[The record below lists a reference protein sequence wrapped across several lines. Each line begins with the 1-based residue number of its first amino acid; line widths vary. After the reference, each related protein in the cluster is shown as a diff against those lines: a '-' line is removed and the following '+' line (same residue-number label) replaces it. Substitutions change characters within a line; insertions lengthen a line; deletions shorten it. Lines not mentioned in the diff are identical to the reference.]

1 MKGKERAG
9 PEGSLLEGKGL
20 IKQQRAAVAAS
31 LHPVSEEQQVLAD
44 RHLSPTHAQVR
55 SGKSSGQAYFGFLVT
70 CVAMT
75 SEIRG

>member
-31 LHPVSEEQQVLAD
+31 LHPVSEEQQMLAD
-44 RHLSPTHAQVR
+44 RHLSPRTC
-55 SGKSSGQAYFGFLVT
+55 SSEKWKELWAGLFWVPGDLCCYD
-70 CVAMT
+70 
-75 SEIRG
+75 I